1 MSTIAPGPRGLP
13 LLGNLPQWRAAPAEF
28 LLGLRRDHGGVV
40 RLRIGPYLMHLVTDP
55 AAVHRVLVEN
65 NRNYVRGKLY
75 EQFKLVMGEGL
86 LTTDGPV
93 WKSHRRVVQ
102 PAFHGGVV
110 NAIVPSVVEATG
122 EMLDRWEVKAREG
135 EPVDLLDE
143 MLRLTLVTLSRS
155 LFGYDPAEAVPAMK
169 RIGDACMELMFPHGL
184 LSEHL
189 PGWVPTA
196 RNQRVR
202 RVDRFFTSLIDDIR
216 ANHART
222 GGGRLVEL
230 VERAGWTDRE
240 VRDELLTV
248 YLAGH
253 ETTATSACWALW
265 AIANHRHVE
274 EELVAEVGRV
284 LGDRVPVAGDL
295 PGLEGTGHAIDEALR
310 LYPPIWTF
318 PRDAVDDDVVGGHD
332 IPGGSSILL
341 SPLVT
346 HRDPD
351 VWENPEA
358 FDPRRFAGGAGRERA
373 KLTYFPFGGGARLC
387 VGKEMALLE
396 LRVIVAMVLRRFR
409 VEAVPGR
416 FLTYGQSMISLRPRQ
431 GVRVRLR
438 LREPVGA

>member
-40 RLRIGPYLMHLVTDP
+40 RLKIGPYPMHLVTDP
-55 AAVHRVLVEN
+55 AAVYRVLVEN

-75 EQFKLVMGEGL
+75 EQFRLVMGDGL

-93 WKSHRRVVQ
+93 WKAHRRVVQ
-102 PAFHGGVV
+102 PAFHSGVV
-110 NAIVPSVVEATG
+110 NAIVPSVVEATA
-122 EMLDRWEVKAREG
+122 EMLDRWEVKARAG

-169 RIGDACMELMFPHGL
+169 RIGDACMELMFPRGL
-184 LSEHL
+184 LSEYL
-189 PGWVPTA
+189 PRWAPTA
-196 RNQRVR
+196 RNHRVR
-202 RVDRFFTSLIDDIR
+202 HIDRFFTSLIDDIR

-222 GGGRLVEL
+222 GEGRLVDL
-230 VERAGWTDRE
+230 VERAGWTDRQ

-274 EELVAEVGRV
+274 EELVAEVDRV
-284 LGDRVPVAGDL
+284 LGDRAPGAEDL
-295 PGLEGTGHAIDEALR
+295 PGLESTGHAVDEALR

-318 PRDAVDDDVVGGHD
+318 PRDAVDDDVLGGYD
-332 IPGGSSILL
+332 VPGGTSILL
-341 SPLVT
+341 SPLVS

-358 FDPRRFAGGAGRERA
+358 FDPRRFAGDAGRERA
-373 KLTYFPFGGGARLC
+373 RLSYFPFGGGARLC

-396 LRVIVAMVLRRFR
+396 LRTIVAMVLRRFR
-409 VEAVPGR
+409 LEAVPGR
-416 FLTYGQSMISLRPRQ
+416 FLRYGQSMISLRPQ
-431 GVRVRLR
+431 HGVRVRLR
-438 LREPVGA
+438 LRESVGV